1 MTMKSKLTTTA
12 LFALVAMSA
21 LATTSANAGWIFVP
35 ENATRFCDD
44 VTFSCGTYI
53 APQETRRY
61 QYIAAAAPR
70 RPPGARS
77 HDRPRSRR

>member
-44 VTFSCGTYI
+44 VTFSCGT
-53 APQETRRY
+53 
-61 QYIAAAAPR
+61 
-70 RPPGARS
+70 
-77 HDRPRSRR
+77 

>member
-21 LATTSANAGWIFVP
+21 LATTSANAGWYSVP

-44 VTFSCGTYI
+44 VTFSCGT
-53 APQETRRY
+53 
-61 QYIAAAAPR
+61 
-70 RPPGARS
+70 
-77 HDRPRSRR
+77 